1 MKIMKFKAIIWMAG
15 LMACSLLMGCEEDP
29 AIEGPIAIDDI
40 NGNGSGNGTSNGTT
54 NSSNVKQVDI
64 KVVVP
69 IHPSSL
75 KYFDYIICYSDNTG
89 EEYRDTLSERR
100 LSDNTG
106 EVHRDTIRKD
116 NLQDVDIYYTTNFCY
131 KRLPVICRCEVTL
144 VPKVSRDSVVSFSY
158 ITPKP
163 FIFSRVIFDSHSY
176 TPETGNANIEEV
188 TVINI
193 DNARIGDFLSTY
205 GSWFCSTCYVKGNYD
220 GVSTSFD

>member
-40 NGNGSGNGTSNGTT
+40 NGNGLGNGTSNGTT

-64 KVVVP
+64 KVVP

-75 KYFDYIICYSDNTG
+75 KYFDYNIIYSDNAG
-89 EEYRDTLSERR
+89 VEYRDTVREGKILEDSR
-100 LSDNTG
+100 TG
-106 EVHRDTIRKD
+106 T
-116 NLQDVDIYYTTNFCY
+116 YYVKSFAY
-131 KRLPVICRCEVTL
+131 KSVPVVCRCEVTMM
-144 VPKVSRDSVVSFSY
+144 PKVSRDSVVSFSY

-205 GSWFCSTCYVKGNYD
+205 GSWFYSTCYVKANYD

>member
-40 NGNGSGNGTSNGTT
+40 NGNGLSNGTSNGTT

-75 KYFDYIICYSDNTG
+75 KYFDYNIIYSGNDG
-89 EEYRDTLSERR
+89 VEYRDTVREGKILEDSH
-100 LSDNTG
+100 TG
-106 EVHRDTIRKD
+106 T
-116 NLQDVDIYYTTNFCY
+116 YYVKSFAY
-131 KRLPVICRCEVTL
+131 KSVPVVCRCEVTMM
-144 VPKVSRDSVVSFSY
+144 PKVSRDSVVSFSY
-158 ITPKP
+158 TTPKP
-163 FIFSRVIFDSHSY
+163 IIFSRVIFDSHSY
-176 TPETGNANIEEV
+176 TPETGNANIEDV

-205 GSWFCSTCYVKGNYD
+205 GSWFCSTCYVKSNYD